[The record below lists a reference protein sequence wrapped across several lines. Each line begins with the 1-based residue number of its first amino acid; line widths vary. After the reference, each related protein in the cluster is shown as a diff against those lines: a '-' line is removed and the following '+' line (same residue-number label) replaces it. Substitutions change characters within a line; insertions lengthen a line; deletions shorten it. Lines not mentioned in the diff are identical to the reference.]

1 MSRGFMVALGI
12 GMIVAG
18 AFVVLVLYQQK
29 GARLVLAGEITNVRT
44 LGMDEKSSVALV
56 DFKLTNQSQFPFVVG
71 STAMSMVDGNGET
84 RDGSMVSDGHTK
96 DLFEAF
102 PVLGKKIGGGLAT
115 REKMAPGEARA
126 VTLAARF
133 EIPKGDADARK
144 SIKVTVTEID
154 GTVTE
159 LSQ

>member
-1 MSRGFMVALGI
+1 MLIAGIFVA
-12 GMIVAG
+12 
-18 AFVVLVLYQQK
+18 LVLYKQQ

-44 LGMDEKSSVALV
+44 LGMDEKSSVAIV
-56 DFKLTNQSQFPFVVG
+56 DFKLTNRSQYPFVVG
-71 STAMSMVDGNGET
+71 STAMSLVDANGET
-84 RDGSMVSDGHTK
+84 HEGSMVSDGQTK

-102 PVLGKKIGGGLAT
+102 PVMGKKLGGGLAI
-115 REKMAPGEARA
+115 REKIAPGETRT

-133 EIPKGDADARK
+133 EIPKGDADTRK

>member
-1 MSRGFMVALGI
+1 VL
-12 GMIVAG
+12 G
-18 AFVVLVLYQQK
+18 AFVVVVLYQQK

-44 LGMDEKSSVALV
+44 LGMDEKSSVAIV
-56 DFKLTNQSQFPFVVG
+56 DFKLTNRSQYPFVVG
-71 STAMSMVDGNGET
+71 STAMSLVDANGET
-84 RDGSMVSDGHTK
+84 QEGSMVSDGHTK

-102 PVLGKKIGGGLAT
+102 PVLGTKIARSLAIK
-115 REKMAPGEARA
+115 EKIAPGESRA

-133 EIPKGDADARK
+133 EIPKGDADVRK
-144 SIKVTVTEID
+144 LIKVTVTEID

>member
-1 MSRGFMVALGI
+1 VAVGI
-12 GMIVAG
+12 GMIVMG
-18 AFVVLVLYQQK
+18 ALVVMVLYKQQ

-56 DFKLTNQSQFPFVVG
+56 DFKLANGSQYPFVVG
-71 STAMSMVDGNGET
+71 STAMSLVDANGET
-84 RDGSMVSDGHTK
+84 HEGSMVSDGHTK

-102 PVLGKKIGGGLAT
+102 PVLGKKTATSLAI
-115 REKMAPGEARA
+115 REKIAPGESRA

-133 EIPKGDADARK
+133 EIPKGDADTRK